1 MVFLFT
7 YSFWEL
13 ELSIK
18 KQKDGRFKLEIYP
31 NGREGKRVRKLFET
45 KAEAI
50 RYERHMLDSANNDP
64 WNKKQI
70 IDNRNLSEL
79 ASRYYNLYGKSLKD
93 SANAMRY
100 INRTVEALDDPRGI
114 DVNISM
120 YTEYRTQRINEG
132 SKNNTLNNELMRIKG
147 MYNKLFE
154 LKEILYKPPLYGLKK
169 LKVDDAEKT
178 YLELDELKL
187 LIDALKGVNNDCYMT
202 AKLCASTGARW
213 GEAEKVEGRRVK
225 KYSIYYSMTKSA
237 RNRTVGISSD
247 FYDELPKKRG
257 LLFKNTYEVFREV
270 FHGLNLDV
278 PKGQATHVL
287 RHTFATH
294 YMKNGGNI
302 LDLQKIL
309 GHSDIKMTMIY
320 AHHSPDYTQHA
331 IRLNPIAQILG

>member
-1 MVFLFT
+1 MVFLFP
-7 YSFWEL
+7 YSFVEVV
-13 ELSIK
+13 LSIK
-18 KQKDGRFKLEIYP
+18 KQKDGRYKLEIYP

-64 WNKKQI
+64 WNKKEV
-70 IDNRNLSEL
+70 IDNRTLSEL
-79 ASRYYNLYGKSLKD
+79 ADRYYNLYGKSLKD
-93 SANAMRY
+93 SVNAMRY
-100 INRTVEALDDPRGI
+100 INRTVEALNNPRGI
-114 DVNISM
+114 DLDIST
-120 YTEYRTQRINEG
+120 YTEYRTQKIKDG
-132 SKNNTLNNELMRIKG
+132 AKTNTLNNELMRIKG

-178 YLELDELKL
+178 YLELDELTL
-187 LIDALKGVNNDCYMT
+187 LINALKKECSDCYMT

-213 GEAEKVEGRRVK
+213 GEAEKMEGRRIK
-225 KYSIYYSMTKSA
+225 KYSVYYSQTKSA
-237 RNRTVGISSD
+237 RNRTVGISDD
-247 FYDELPKKRG
+247 FYNELPNKRG
-257 LLFKNTYEVFREV
+257 LVFKPTYNIFLNV
-270 FHGLNLDV
+270 FHGLKLDV
-278 PKGQATHVL
+278 PKGQATHIL

-331 IRLNPIAQILG
+331 ISLNPIANL